1 MFHAWSTHDAYRE
14 AKRASKDVL
23 LPASERAA
31 ANARLKSVP
40 WRALF
45 VGGTLLG
52 ELLLSISSKGHGEGV
67 VSDNTVDSSVIA
79 VAADLIVKQPTHMQD
94 QLIDYMAKFLG
105 RPDVLA
111 MKDEE
116 VTNLLRRQ
124 VESLRR
130 NPWAVAETASQPA
143 EKRIAAAL
151 SAKDGP
157 AWQGRLAAESPAPH
171 LSA

>member
-1 MFHAWSTHDAYRE
+1 
-14 AKRASKDVL
+14 
-23 LPASERAA
+23 
-31 ANARLKSVP
+31 
-40 WRALF
+40 
-45 VGGTLLG
+45 
-52 ELLLSISSKGHGEGV
+52 
-67 VSDNTVDSSVIA
+67 
-79 VAADLIVKQPTHMQD
+79 MQD